1 MPMTI
6 QSVQVNDIQIGPG
19 YPLALIAGPCVIE
32 SEELTHKTA
41 AFLRDLT
48 QRLKMPFIFKS
59 SYDKANRT
67 AIDSYRGP
75 GLKKGLSILSDIKK
89 SLGVPVL
96 SDVHTSKEAALAGEV
111 LDIIQVPAF
120 LCRQTDFILAAAHMK
135 KPLNIKKGQFLA
147 PGDVANIVSKAKS
160 AGNQQIM
167 ITERGTSFGYNNLVV
182 DFRGIKIIRDTGVPV
197 IFDATHSVQLPGGSG
212 TQSGGERKFAPV
224 LAKAAVAAGADG
236 IFMEV
241 HPDPDNALCD
251 GPNSLP
257 LASLEL
263 LLTELLAIRKALG
276 IHDEIL

>member
-1 MPMTI
+1 MTKPP
-6 QSVQVNDIQIGPG
+6 VQIDNVRIGRG

-32 SEELTHKTA
+32 TEELAFETA

-48 QRLKMPFIFKS
+48 RRMGMPFIFKS

-75 GLKKGLSILSDIKK
+75 GLKNGLKILSGIKK
-89 SLGVPVL
+89 ELNIPVL
-96 SDVHTSKEAALAGEV
+96 SDIHTVEEAEAAGEV
-111 LDIIQVPAF
+111 LDVIQVPAF
-120 LCRQTDFILAAAHMK
+120 LCRQTDFIVTAARMQ

-147 PGDVANIVSKAKS
+147 PWDVTNIIAKAES
-160 AGNQQIM
+160 VGNRQLV

-182 DFRGIKIIRDTGVPV
+182 DFRSIKIIGNAGVPV
-197 IFDATHSVQLPGGSG
+197 IFDATHSVQLPGGG
-212 TQSGGERKFAPV
+212 GNQSGGQREFAPM
-224 LAKAAVAAGADG
+224 LARAAVAAGADG

-257 LASLEL
+257 LSALEAL
-263 LLTELLAIRKALG
+263 LADLLAIRKALDAKG
-276 IHDEIL
+276 TWSKS